1 MKKSGIHTINA
12 GALEKSPIT
21 PGCLYWGGDIP
32 GRGLSTNAKR
42 DMLACSLARCL
53 LLLLAT
59 RLFPL
64 TAKSPQSA
72 NQGFHGRQERIP
84 FKCRASTDSLK
95 LYGLALFIFQNVGI
109 SRCAK
114 IGGSQATSNKQATS
128 KQSKHIAVTRAP
140 HRSPPG
146 NCGC

>member
-21 PGCLYWGGDIP
+21 PGCLFWEGDIP
-32 GRGLSTNAKR
+32 GRGLSINADR

-84 FKCRASTDSLK
+84 FKCRASPDSLK
-95 LYGLALFIFQNVGI
+95 LYGLGAPHDSFYCVSTREHKRSSRKEQKGAVAPEPHTAAL
-109 SRCAK
+109 
-114 IGGSQATSNKQATS
+114 QATADAEK
-128 KQSKHIAVTRAP
+128 
-140 HRSPPG
+140 
-146 NCGC
+146 